1 MALITKIGPTG
12 SAPNIV
18 NLAGPSLATR
28 VPGPGPEHQFVAI
41 AAVALA
47 AGDIV
52 YITATAVN
60 AAGEPTVDKCD
71 STADDI
77 KSRYAGVVAK
87 RTAAGQACTVFHGV
101 DFLYTAAAGL
111 TVGSYVYMQDSTD
124 TGRVG
129 TTAGTKTRVVG
140 RAVSDQIIYF
150 FDVST
155 TSIVV

>member
-1 MALITKIGPTG
+1 MAAITKIGPTG

-28 VPGPGPEHQFVAI
+28 VPGPGPEHQFTAV

-47 AGDIV
+47 AGDLV

-60 AAGEPTVDKCD
+60 AAGQPTVDKCD

-87 RTAAGQACTVFHGV
+87 RTAAGEVCTVFHGV

-111 TVGSYVYMQDSTD
+111 TVGSYVYMSTVVGGCD
-124 TGRVG
+124 TAATG
-129 TTAGTKTRVVG
+129 KTRVVG
-140 RAVSDQIIYF
+140 RAISDQIIYF

-155 TSIVV
+155 TSVVV